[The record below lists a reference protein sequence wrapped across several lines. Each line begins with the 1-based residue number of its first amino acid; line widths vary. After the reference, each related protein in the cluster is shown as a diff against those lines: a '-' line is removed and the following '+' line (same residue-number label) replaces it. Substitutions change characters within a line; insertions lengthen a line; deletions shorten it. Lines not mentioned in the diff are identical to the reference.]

1 MPVQTTLKATSL
13 EHLLRLGAC
22 LRSYRQELGYTYAQF
37 GCVLGMSEEH
47 LRRLETGAWPF
58 PPSPRLRARMED
70 MLGIAIPD
78 VRAHAA
84 PRRRRRTTDVSPV
97 APQTLGDRVRQR
109 RLALELSQA
118 DVAARISV
126 HVTTI
131 CRWEKDRGRPSA
143 RLLLRL
149 ARALDCPVTD
159 LTQEEA

>member
-1 MPVQTTLKATSL
+1 MTEQATARTAPL
-13 EHLLRLGAC
+13 AHLLRLGAC

-78 VRAHAA
+78 VRAPVQ
-84 PRRRRRTTDVSPV
+84 PRRRRRAADVSPV
-97 APQTLGDRVRQR
+97 APQTLGDRLRQR
-109 RLALELSQA
+109 RLALELSQTA
-118 DVAARISV
+118 VAARISV

-149 ARALDCPVTD
+149 ARALECPVTV
-159 LTQEEA
+159 LTQEEV